1 MLLQLPSSSS
11 SQKID
16 ELRFILGLLTC
27 CKYLTDTITI
37 TGKTDLCSFQMSKR
51 KIECN
56 VNDFVAEYLKKAK
69 FKKTLDLFDKQNHE
83 SKKSSENMNVQFV
96 QYLKA
101 QTMQNK
107 NEDDLGFEV
116 NFGAYQPE
124 AKLKILKTK
133 KRSKNQTKKSDEKE
147 KRIDVPFEFI
157 EKIKKLGM
165 EESEA
170 GILYK
175 TRINWTEVYS
185 ENKIYC
191 TEQHCDFYTK
201 IDNDELTKHM
211 ITVHSYGE
219 NPCTHPGCNFVG
231 ISKKNLNL
239 HARMHTMQSDKQ
251 FWYKCPKTTCSSS
264 FESENK
270 LKRHMRIHNNDLTK
284 CQYCPFRYV
293 QSNQYTNHLRTHFG
307 IMDYKCDQCDKA
319 FASNGELNKHY
330 AVHEGIIF
338 CCSICKLF
346 KTTSKA
352 SITRHF
358 RQKHAEKTGINIFW
372 QDVQKFIERI

>member
-1 MLLQLPSSSS
+1 M
-11 SQKID
+11 
-16 ELRFILGLLTC
+16 
-27 CKYLTDTITI
+27 TDTITI
-37 TGKTDLCSFQMSKR
+37 TENKPFNLCTIQMSKR
-51 KIECN
+51 KIECD
-56 VNDFVAEYLKKAK
+56 VNDFIVEYLKKAK
-69 FKKTLDLFDKQNHE
+69 LKKTVELFDKPNVE
-83 SKKSSENMNVQFV
+83 SKKNIEKIYVQFV
-96 QYLKA
+96 EHLKA
-101 QTMQNK
+101 QTMKNKIK
-107 NEDDLGFEV
+107 NEDDLGFEI

-124 AKLKILKTK
+124 AKLTILKTDRRYENNAK
-133 KRSKNQTKKSDEKE
+133 TTTKKCDENE
-147 KRIDVPFEFI
+147 KRIDIPVEFI
-157 EKIKKLGM
+157 KKIQKLGM
-165 EESEA
+165 KESDAE
-170 GILYK
+170 ILYK
-175 TRINWTEVYS
+175 TRIDWTEVYS

-191 TEQHCDFYTK
+191 TEQHCDFSTK
-201 IDNDELTKHM
+201 IGNDELTNHM

-251 FWYKCPKTTCSSS
+251 FWYKCPKSTCSSS

-270 LKRHMRIHNNDLTK
+270 LKRHMRIHNNDLVK

-346 KTTSKA
+346 QTTSKA

-358 RQKHAEKTGINIFW
+358 RQKHADKTGINIFW